1 MLENTKAFTFT
12 YAGKEYT
19 MPSIKSIPNGVIRKT
34 RNIADEVDKSYT
46 IIELILGED
55 SETLKVLD
63 EMSVEEFTVVIYE
76 WTQGASLG
84 ESSGSES

>member
-1 MLENTKAFTFT
+1 MLENTKPFTFT
-12 YAGKEYT
+12 YEGKEYS
-19 MPSIKSIPNGVIRKT
+19 MPAIKSIPNGVIRKT
-34 RNIADEVDKSYT
+34 RNITDEVDKSYT

-63 EMSVEEFTVVIYE
+63 QMSVSEFTDIITE
-76 WTQGASLG
+76 WTQGSTLG